1 MSYKL
6 GDRESCPTCKG
17 AWEASCRCR
26 IGHLTCEN
34 GHVWVNCRT
43 HGPAP
48 AYQPP
53 DGSHAYC
60 GRCAQKPM
68 AEGDTSYWEVADPLR
83 RHDML
88 LSVGVDPYK
97 TRRYR
102 DCDWKELPFEIQT
115 SLAGKL
121 KLAEEGEM
129 WDRTETRDRREMMV
143 QARFPET
150 EITPYLKTMWADLPQ
165 VMRDKLSPL
174 FRNRNR
180 TQQEST
186 TCRLLGKLF
195 DL

>member
-1 MSYKL
+1 MIGWVACLACKSL
-6 GDRESCPTCKG
+6 LESSSRSKIAYLAC
-17 AWEASCRCR
+17 AE
-26 IGHLTCEN
+26 GHE
-34 GHVWVNCRT
+34 WVGCRT
-43 HGPAP
+43 HGLTRVLSHPA
-48 AYQPP
+48 
-53 DGSHAYC
+53 GSYGHC
-60 GRCAQKPM
+60 ESCAQAVL
-68 AEGDTSYWEVADPLR
+68 AEEDTNYWEVADPLR

-102 DCDWKELPFEIQT
+102 DCDWKELPFEVQT

-165 VMRDKLSPL
+165 VMRDKLKPL